1 MKLKGLAIKIIGIV
15 LGMIILAV
23 LISKFAGTPP
33 GDIVKECQ
41 SDSDCVKAGCC
52 HSKSCVPISNAS
64 DCREIMCTQEC
75 EPGTLDC
82 GQGSC
87 SCIAGECS
95 AVFK

>member
-1 MKLKGLAIKIIGIV
+1 MGSKGLVIKIIGIV

-33 GDIVKECQ
+33 EDIVQECQ
-41 SDSDCVKAGCC
+41 ADSDCVKASCC
-52 HSKSCVPISNAS
+52 HAASCIPVSNAP
-64 DCREIMCTQEC
+64 DCADLMCTQEC

-87 SCIAGECS
+87 SCIAGKCS